1 MQKILRTG
9 FLVGVCIL
17 SIELTGIGMEAYA
30 QDCASP
36 LSESAFDSHKKQLER
51 ESFEEDRMKMA
62 TTFLKQKKWKC
73 MKVSQI
79 KRVIKLL
86 NFEDNQIAFA
96 KMAYGFAHDPENYQ
110 EVIAIFT
117 EAPTRKTLS
126 RFINKRK

>member
-1 MQKILRTG
+1 MQNIIRTG
-9 FLVGVCIL
+9 FLIGVCIL
-17 SIELTGIGMEAYA
+17 GIELAGIGMETYA

-36 LSESAFDSHKKQLER
+36 LSESAFDNHKKQLER

-62 TTFLKQKKWKC
+62 TNFLKQKKC
-73 MKVSQI
+73 LKVSQI

-86 NFEDNQIAFA
+86 NFEDNQVAFA

-110 EVIAIFT
+110 EVISIFT